1 MESLIKL
8 SLPPSLFA
16 LSAWPTSGKLRI
28 ISEFNIKYLSL
39 YVFEFEAVEFRY
51 FMREIL
57 PKTLKELH
65 FHDDT
70 RRIARE
76 LKNAA
81 YEQIHFKVGA
91 LTMPY

>member
-1 MESLIKL
+1 
-8 SLPPSLFA
+8 
-16 LSAWPTSGKLRI
+16 
-28 ISEFNIKYLSL
+28 
-39 YVFEFEAVEFRY
+39 
-51 FMREIL
+51 MREIL